1 MDLAGY
7 VAVINERHELPGDAA
22 VELRRGQFHDV
33 VLTATTAY
41 RFPRHEAARALLPG
55 RAAVLA
61 ILAAR
66 DLGFAVPAPLAPPD
80 ADEPVGRC
88 FLATTRVPGEPLPA
102 GSTHD
107 GVGAGLG
114 QALAALAEATEC
126 VGNLVGAPEPH
137 RWADFAAGVEREL
150 FPLMSAPGRRR
161 ARKELDGVLALPA
174 PVTPVLV
181 HGDLGGGNL
190 LWDAGPPLRLAGVV
204 DWDGLFVGSP
214 ANDVASVAAT
224 YGWEIAAQAA
234 RSAAYAGE
242 ILSQARQIRA
252 TFALQQAL
260 PALRSGDIARLDDG
274 LQAYRAR
281 RIGR

>member
-7 VAVINERHELPGDAA
+7 LAVISERHELPGDGA

-41 RFPRHEAARALLPG
+41 RFPRDEAARALLPG
-55 RAAVLA
+55 RAAVLEV
-61 ILAAR
+61 LAAR
-66 DLGFAVPAPLAPPD
+66 DLGFAVPAPLAAPD

-88 FLATTRVPGEPLPA
+88 FLATTRVPGEPLTTARGWPDGLA
-102 GSTHD
+102 AALGRALATLA
-107 GVGAGLG
+107 GVGH
-114 QALAALAEATEC
+114 
-126 VGNLVGAPEPH
+126 LVGAPAPH

-161 ARKELDGVLALPA
+161 ARQELDAVLAHPA

-190 LWDAGPPLRLAGVV
+190 LWDPGPPLRLTGVI
-204 DWDGLFVGSP
+204 DWDGLFLGNP
-214 ANDVASVAAT
+214 ANDVASIAAT
-224 YGWEIAAQAA
+224 YGWTIADQAA
-234 RSAAYAGE
+234 RTAGYGSE
-242 ILSQARQIRA
+242 VLRQARQIRA

-260 PALRSGDIARLDDG
+260 PAARSGDTASLDDG
-274 LQAYRAR
+274 LQAYR
-281 RIGR
+281 